1 MMVQSMIMMVLR
13 QPNAINPK
21 MASVAREDNLKS
33 YDQELSLRAPLPHF
47 LAQLDHRQTPFYVIQ
62 LCWLDLSQVL
72 LSVSWDSQHS
82 PRTITYEFVSLVLN
96 CLCLHMGC

>member
-33 YDQELSLRAPLPHF
+33 YDQELSLRAPIPIF
-47 LAQLDHRQTPFYVIQ
+47 LAQLDQRQTPFYVIQ
-62 LCWLDLSQVL
+62 ECWLDLSQVL

-82 PRTITYEFVSLVLN
+82 PRTITNEFVSLVLN

>member
-21 MASVAREDNLKS
+21 MASVAREYNLKS

-47 LAQLDHRQTPFYVIQ
+47 FGPIRPPTNPLLCHTVMLARLE
-62 LCWLDLSQVL
+62 LSSIVSIMG
-72 LSVSWDSQHS
+72 LSALSTH
-82 PRTITYEFVSLVLN
+82 YHL
-96 CLCLHMGC
+96 